1 MDKKLLD
8 ALAAKAEQRA
18 KDRKNAKQFEVAGEM
33 LTFVQP
39 SVDAKLS
46 YAEAMLSESAA
57 DTVRACASLIYD
69 CCPDLQD
76 PELHKA
82 LGVTDPYDTVCS
94 VRAPR
99 PAHRTLRGPTPYT
112 TDRARPGA
120 RPCGILR
127 TERHNAG
134 SYPADVSCGPRSAA
148 GRPGA
153 LV

>member
-57 DTVRACASLIYD
+57 DTVRACASLI
-69 CCPDLQD
+69 LS
-76 PELHKA
+76 LIH
-82 LGVTDPYDTVCS
+82 
-94 VRAPR
+94 
-99 PAHRTLRGPTPYT
+99 
-112 TDRARPGA
+112 
-120 RPCGILR
+120 I
-127 TERHNAG
+127 
-134 SYPADVSCGPRSAA
+134 
-148 GRPGA
+148 
-153 LV
+153 

>member
-82 LGVTDPYDTVCS
+82 QGVTDPYDTVW
-94 VRAPR
+94 
-99 PAHRTLRGPTPYT
+99 TLMQPYEV
-112 TDRARPGA
+112 DQLGGKLYRWLGL
-120 RPCGILR
+120 I
-127 TERHNAG
+127 
-134 SYPADVSCGPRSAA
+134 GPRDNNTPDTARA
-148 GRPGA
+148 DT
-153 LV
+153 VKN

>member
-82 LGVTDPYDTVCS
+82 LGVTDPYDVIWVLMD
-94 VRAPR
+94 VREVNALAASLFAWLGLIAGDEDED
-99 PAHRTLRGPTPYT
+99 PAK
-112 TDRARPGA
+112 
-120 RPCGILR
+120 
-127 TERHNAG
+127 N
-134 SYPADVSCGPRSAA
+134 
-148 GRPGA
+148 
-153 LV
+153 

>member
-8 ALAAKAEQRA
+8 ALAARAEQRT

-39 SVDAKLS
+39 SVEAKLS

-82 LGVTDPYDTVCS
+82 LGVTDPYDTVW
-94 VRAPR
+94 
-99 PAHRTLRGPTPYT
+99 TLMQPYEV
-112 TDRARPGA
+112 DQLGGKLYRWLGL
-120 RPCGILR
+120 I
-127 TERHNAG
+127 
-134 SYPADVSCGPRSAA
+134 GPRTAD
-148 GRPGA
+148 GTPDTTRTDT
-153 LV
+153 VKN

>member
-33 LTFVQP
+33 LSFVQP

-57 DTVRACASLIYD
+57 DTVRGCASLIYD

-76 PELHKA
+76 PELHTA
-82 LGVTDPYDTVCS
+82 LGVTDPYDVIWVLMD
-94 VRAPR
+94 VREVNALAASLFAWLGLIAGDEDED
-99 PAHRTLRGPTPYT
+99 PAK
-112 TDRARPGA
+112 
-120 RPCGILR
+120 
-127 TERHNAG
+127 N
-134 SYPADVSCGPRSAA
+134 
-148 GRPGA
+148 
-153 LV
+153 